1 MYLLPGSAST
11 PIAGGIGGIL
21 SGNPLSAGL
30 GILQGLGGMF
40 GSKSEASSAAGY
52 SGLGAF
58 NPVNNNDMAIR
69 KPLVDLNKPQHVVAL
84 ALLLLLGVAA
94 WKRIK

>member
-1 MYLLPGSAST
+1 MSDLPGSAST
-11 PIAGGIGGIL
+11 PIAGGLGGLL
-21 SGNPLSAGL
+21 SGNPVSTGLSL
-30 GILQGLGGMF
+30 LSGLGGMF
-40 GSKSEASSAAGY
+40 GKSEGPSSAAAY
-52 SGLGAF
+52 SGVGAF

-69 KPLVDLNKPQHVVAL
+69 KPPVDLGKPEHVIAL